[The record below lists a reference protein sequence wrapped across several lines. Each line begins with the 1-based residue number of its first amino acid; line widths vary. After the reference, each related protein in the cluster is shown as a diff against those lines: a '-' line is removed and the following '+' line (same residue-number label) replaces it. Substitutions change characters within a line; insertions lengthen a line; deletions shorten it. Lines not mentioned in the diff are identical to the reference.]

1 MVYNGGEMNLKIKAE
16 PRTTERKSD
25 VKNVRNSGLIP
36 GIIYGAGKEGI
47 MISLPEIAFLKLV
60 KKSIGEVA
68 IFDIELEGKNYKT
81 FLKDQQI
88 HPVTRKFRHLD
99 FIELHAGKPITID
112 IPLHYVG
119 KAEGIKAGGLMEIL
133 HHTLELTCLP
143 KDIPDEIE
151 IDVTNLQ
158 LGQAIHFG
166 DIQLADGLQTSM
178 SSATTLVAV
187 RVPRG
192 SDEEEVAEEDEEVV
206 VEEPAE

>member
-1 MVYNGGEMNLKIKAE
+1 MNLKIKAE

-36 GIIYGAGKEGI
+36 GIIYGAGKEGV
-47 MISLPEIAFLKLV
+47 MISLPEIDFLKLV

-88 HPVTRKFRHLD
+88 HPVTRQFRHLD
-99 FIELHAGKPITID
+99 FKELHAGKPITIE

-119 KAEGIKAGGLMEIL
+119 TAEGIKAGGLMEIL

-143 KDIPDEIE
+143 KDIPEEIT
-151 IDVTNLQ
+151 IDVSNIK

-166 DIQLADGLQTSM
+166 DIQLAEGLQASM
-178 SSATTLVAV
+178 SAATTLVAV
-187 RVPRG
+187 RIPRG
-192 SDEEEVAEEDEEVV
+192 SDEDEVAEDEAVA